1 MFERAIG
8 MREFIMTSVGSIST
22 VDAVCSLQCLKKS
35 KWDMSNMDCYS
46 AMLMLIEKKRWK
58 EG

>member
-1 MFERAIG
+1 